1 MAIAVALANLAI
13 KKSRPYDITDLGTM
27 AFEFANDALVG
38 IKENIEGVLK
48 QIDPISNLFDT
59 VAATS
64 EALEAYNIAKHG
76 PNTDAYES
84 LINISDPDL
93 LKAYFD
99 KEKNKL
105 NNEQFV
111 DPSDRLPSLA
121 FSNPRSTGDS
131 YRRGS
136 KVGNRQGDK
145 QVLAY
150 PLDIDPKQDHMKIRR
165 YNYLRAQAN
174 SSKPQRDVIINDQT
188 VNVAGDSV
196 VGSDLMGSILLP
208 MPKATDVNGVEWGK
222 SELTSTGLG
231 ALKLAQGLDRR
242 TGSMLGGAMTGGAIG
257 ASTGAGAVPGAIL
270 GGTAGALID
279 MSGLTGT
286 ASGISAEEIRKQN
299 AAREALQ
306 TNDFS
311 TAKEL
316 IAAGGGVYT
325 QAISGMSGFLLG
337 TELDTDTFLARTG
350 GRVLNP
356 NAEMLFQGPVIRDFT
371 FSFIMIARSEKEG
384 KEIRKII
391 RFLKLGMA
399 PKFQNNTFIANPDVF
414 LLDYKNGL
422 AKNDILKTTNR
433 FSPGGLALTTMNVDY
448 APNGYW
454 SAYED
459 SQPVAIKMDL
469 NFTELRPL
477 YQGDQLG
484 TPEDSVG
491 Y

>member
-1 MAIAVALANLAI
+1 MAIAVALAGLAI
-13 KKSRPYDITDLGTM
+13 AKSRPYNITDLGTM

-38 IKENIEGVLK
+38 IKENVAGVLK
-48 QIDPISNLFDT
+48 QIDPISDLFDT
-59 VAATS
+59 AAATS
-64 EALEAYNIAKHG
+64 EALDAYNIAKYG
-76 PNTDAYES
+76 SNKNAYES

-93 LKAYFD
+93 LKAYFE

-121 FSNPRSTGDS
+121 FSEPRSTGDS
-131 YRRGS
+131 YRRGRKAPNRYGS
-136 KVGNRQGDK
+136 KE
-145 QVLAY
+145 VLAY

-174 SSKPQRDVIINDQT
+174 SSKPQRDVTINDQK

-222 SELTSTGLG
+222 SELTSTGL
-231 ALKLAQGLDRR
+231 AAMKLAQGVDRR
-242 TGSMLGGAMTGGAIG
+242 IASATGGAMIGGAMGGPGGATIG
-257 ASTGAGAVPGAIL
+257 GIMGAGV
-270 GGTAGALID
+270 D

-286 ASGISAEEIRKQN
+286 MSGISAEEIRKQN
-299 AAREALQ
+299 EAREAIQ
-306 TNDFS
+306 TGDFNK
-311 TAKEL
+311 AKEL
-316 IAAGGGVYT
+316 MAGGSGIFS
-325 QAISGMSGFLLG
+325 QSISGISGFLLG

-414 LLDYKNGL
+414 LLEYKNGL
-422 AKNDILKTTNR
+422 RENDVLKTVNR
-433 FSPGGLALTTMNVDY
+433 FNPGGLALTTMNVDY

-459 SQPVAIKMDL
+459 SQPVAVKMDL

-484 TPEDSVG
+484 TPDDSVG